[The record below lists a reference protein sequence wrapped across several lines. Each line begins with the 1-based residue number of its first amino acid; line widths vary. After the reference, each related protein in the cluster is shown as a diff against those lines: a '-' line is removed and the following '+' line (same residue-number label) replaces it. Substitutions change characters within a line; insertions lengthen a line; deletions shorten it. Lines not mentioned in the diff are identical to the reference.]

1 MKKKGSKHTRVYE
14 YFIGRIFWRLSE
26 TAFGSRIV
34 QRMDDSMGSSIESKS
49 PVTFRVNIR
58 AMTGLEDE

>member
-1 MKKKGSKHTRVYE
+1 MEEKGSKDITVYE
-14 YFIGRIFWRLSE
+14 YFIGQNFWRLSE
-26 TAFGSRIV
+26 TAFGRVIV

-58 AMTGLEDE
+58 AMTGFENK